1 MRSHPEL
8 VGVNWS
14 ALEDENIQ
22 PPFKVFSQQLSGK
35 VPIVYELKINKE
47 EEIKR
52 AFSMW
57 YFKSFNIFIQ
67 NNDHSHLVFPSWYFS
82 IKVLVWSYPF
92 RTNSLRMLGLICFRA
107 YSAWINIFSFIF
119 MFSPFTSRLNRQ

>member
-1 MRSHPEL
+1 M
-8 VGVNWS
+8 GVNWS

-52 AFSMW
+52 AFSM
-57 YFKSFNIFIQ
+57 
-67 NNDHSHLVFPSWYFS
+67 
-82 IKVLVWSYPF
+82 
-92 RTNSLRMLGLICFRA
+92 
-107 YSAWINIFSFIF
+107 
-119 MFSPFTSRLNRQ
+119 